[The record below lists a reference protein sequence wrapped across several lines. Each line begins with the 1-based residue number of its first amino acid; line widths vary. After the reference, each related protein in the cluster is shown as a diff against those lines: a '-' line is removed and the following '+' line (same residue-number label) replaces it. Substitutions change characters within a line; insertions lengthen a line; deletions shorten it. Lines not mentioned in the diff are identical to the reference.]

1 MCFQLWVLKFNLLTS
16 LKLLSPYNKKGCC
29 STGCENKCCT
39 DIFNE
44 MFGAFLKKGS
54 LFYDVDIH
62 LEGVGREARTV
73 LLLLLLSDVSKS
85 VKYKFAEMFWFA
97 IKKKKLLR
105 RLLQMLTVL
114 FTWYDITLWFCH

>member
-97 IKKKKLLR
+97 NKKKSFYGVSFK
-105 RLLQMLTVL
+105 
-114 FTWYDITLWFCH
+114 C

>member
-97 IKKKKLLR
+97 NKKKASTASPSNVNGFIYL
-105 RLLQMLTVL
+105 V
-114 FTWYDITLWFCH
+114 

>member
-1 MCFQLWVLKFNLLTS
+1 
-16 LKLLSPYNKKGCC
+16 
-29 STGCENKCCT
+29 
-39 DIFNE
+39 
-44 MFGAFLKKGS
+44 MFGAFLKKES

-97 IKKKKLLR
+97 IKKKSFYGVSFK
-105 RLLQMLTVL
+105 
-114 FTWYDITLWFCH
+114 C